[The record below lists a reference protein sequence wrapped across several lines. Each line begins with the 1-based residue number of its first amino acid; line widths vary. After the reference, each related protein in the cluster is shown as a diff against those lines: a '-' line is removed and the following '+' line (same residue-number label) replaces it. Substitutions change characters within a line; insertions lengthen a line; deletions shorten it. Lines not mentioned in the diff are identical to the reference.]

1 MVARLYL
8 LFIMKKIISVFLA
21 IAALSSCATKLLTT
35 SIVYQSIRTRH
46 AQPTS
51 TNPIPEEAKM
61 AVAYYISKEGKLTAV
76 VYNRTSEIMTIDQTK
91 SFFVNSNGVS
101 TSYYDPTVR
110 TTSTTDVSTS
120 TRGASVNLG
129 SIASALGV
137 GGVIGDI
144 ANGVNVGGSGTN
156 GTATTNTTYVS
167 DMPQVSIAP
176 YGNGAMSKVF
186 VINGI
191 GGEALVNSTE
201 TVKTTL
207 AEDQSYCKFSVCI
220 SYSFDEGKTYER
232 LVSNFYANSKVV
244 VPVTTKGQVNEPLRK
259 LYATKPDAVNE
270 NCWIMMFDTR
280 YGDKGYSQGVLYD
293 YN

>member
-1 MVARLYL
+1 
-8 LFIMKKIISVFLA
+8 MKKIISVFLA
-21 IAALSSCATKLLTT
+21 ITALSSCATKLIT
-35 SIVYQSIRTRH
+35 SNIAYQSIRTRH

-51 TNPIPEEAKM
+51 TNPIPDEAKI
-61 AVAYYISKEGKLTAV
+61 AVAYYISKDGKLTAV

-91 SFFVNSNGVS
+91 SFFVNSNGRS

-110 TTSTTDVSTS
+110 TTSTTDLSS
-120 TRGASVNLG
+120 SSRGASVNIG

-186 VINGI
+186 DITGI
-191 GGEALVNSTE
+191 GTVALATSTE
-201 TVKTTL
+201 TIKPTL
-207 AEDQSYCKFSVCI
+207 TEDQSYCKFSVCI
-220 SYSFDEGKTYER
+220 SYSFDEGKTFER
-232 LVSNFYANSKVV
+232 LISNFYANSKVI
-244 VPVTTKGQVNEPLRK
+244 VPVSTVGHVNESLRN
-259 LYATKPDAVNE
+259 LYTSKPDAVNE
-270 NCWIMMFDTR
+270 NCWIMYFNTR
-280 YGDKGYSQGVLYD
+280 SSRPEFLGTSHGLLYD